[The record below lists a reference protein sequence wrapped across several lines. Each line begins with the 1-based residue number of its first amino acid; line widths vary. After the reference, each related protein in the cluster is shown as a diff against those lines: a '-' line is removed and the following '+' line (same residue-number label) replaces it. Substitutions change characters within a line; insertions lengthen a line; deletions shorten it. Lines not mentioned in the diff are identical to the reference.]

1 MNKFLFTQTLKR
13 FSLAVILAV
22 CAMTSAFA
30 QNAGEITL
38 KMENA
43 PLGKV
48 MDAIENQSQYLFL
61 NDGVDVNMIVDVNVT
76 KATISATLDKIFAA
90 KPVSWKID
98 GVNIYISTKKDDTA
112 AGRRVSG
119 VVTDASGAP
128 LIGAAILV
136 KGTTNGA
143 STDVDGKFAFEL
155 DNDNMSGAKTL
166 QFVCL
171 GYTTVEL
178 PLGTRRV
185 FNVTMQDDAQL
196 LEGTVVT
203 ALGIK
208 RSEKALSYNV
218 QKVDSDE
225 LLANKDANFVNSLN
239 GKVAGLVINSSSSGV
254 GGASKVVMRGE
265 KSISKSS
272 NALYVI
278 DGVPM
283 YTSAKDAGTGFDSKG
298 ATDPIADINPEDI
311 ESMTVLTGAAAAALY
326 GSSAANGAIVVTTK
340 KGVEGKT
347 SLTITSNTEIFNP
360 FILPSFQNRY
370 GTGDLNSSEG
380 SIVRS
385 WGNKL
390 NTSNYM
396 GYNPRSDYFQTG
408 VTGTESVSF
417 STGNSKNQTYLSA
430 AAVNSKGIVPNNG
443 YNRYNFNFRNTTKF
457 LNDKMTLDVA
467 VGYIMQNDRN
477 LTNQGTYNNPVVG
490 AYIFP
495 RGNDWNDVSMFER
508 WDSSRKIYS
517 QYWPVGDAGMTMQNP
532 YWINYRN
539 LRQNKK
545 NRYNLSAG
553 LYYDITDWM
562 TLSGRVKVDNSENK
576 FIEKFYA
583 TTNTQL
589 TEYSHN
595 GLYGQEE
602 SQDKQFYADVL
613 LDINKTWNNW
623 SIHANVGASISDMRS
638 DAFSLRGPIAD
649 GEVDPSESKN
659 IPNVFNVFAISQ
671 SKSVKKQAGWR
682 EQTQAVYAS
691 AEIGFKNAYY
701 LTLTGRNDWPSQL
714 AGPRSNQKGFFYPSV
729 GASVVLSEIIPNMP
743 KQLEYLKV
751 RSSWAS
757 VGVPFGRWIANPMHE
772 WPDKGNSWNTQ
783 TAYPVEN
790 LKPER
795 TNSWEVGITARFL
808 NWFSLDAS
816 YYNTHTKNQTIY
828 PEISTGSGYS
838 EIPIQSGD
846 VQNQGVE
853 LSLGFDKTWGIF
865 GWNSSYTFSTNK
877 NKIVSLV
884 KDVMN
889 PVTGEPLNISAME
902 VGGLGNARFILKE
915 GGSLGDLYSRQGF
928 VRDSNGKIYVNAE
941 GNVATEVIKDLDSY
955 IKLGSVLPKA
965 NMAWRNDFK
974 VQNFNFGFMLTARL
988 GGVVYSRTQAMLD
1001 YYGVSEASASAR
1013 DNGGVYING
1022 SDLIDANKWYTA
1034 IGSGDAVP
1042 QYYTYSATNVRLQEA
1057 SIGYTFP
1064 KKMLGGLFDL
1074 TLQVVGRNLW
1084 MIYNKAP
1091 YDPETVASATSNFYS
1106 GLDYFMMPNTRNF
1119 GFNVRIKF

>member
-772 WPDKGNSWNTQ
+772 WPDKGNSWNTR

-915 GGSLGDLYSRQGF
+915 GGSLGDLYSRQDF